1 MWWRMATT
9 NAKVCV
15 LPNNT
20 VLFNSLCIIGNE
32 EAEDSAMGMKLGE
45 WWIRYRHI
53 SVKKTSLMFELMKPN
68 EHNGKWLG
76 DGKW

>member
-45 WWIRYRHI
+45 
-53 SVKKTSLMFELMKPN
+53 
-68 EHNGKWLG
+68 
-76 DGKW
+76 

>member
-1 MWWRMATT
+1 MKLTIQTTFYYQYRVSWWGSKRTTQVVSGKTSDMWWRMATT

-45 WWIRYRHI
+45 
-53 SVKKTSLMFELMKPN
+53 
-68 EHNGKWLG
+68 
-76 DGKW
+76 